1 MIYDYL
7 IIGAGISGAAA
18 ACELRDHGTIAL
30 IEAESSPGYHSTG
43 RSAALY
49 TRNFGG
55 EIVRLI
61 NHASHGFFQNPPA
74 GFCDTPLLSP
84 RGLITVAVP
93 GEEETL
99 APIKNQSTP
108 DTAIDMLTGPQ
119 ACDMAP
125 LLRPEFVGAAAFE
138 AGVADIEVASL
149 HQAYLRSVKK
159 SGGNVVCSMRI
170 DRISR
175 KNDRWHI
182 CAGGRTIVGRI
193 LVNAA
198 GAWADQVAVLAGA
211 APVGLVAKRRTAIII
226 DPPAQIDPSRLP
238 AMEFAD
244 SDSYI
249 KPEAGKL
256 MASPG
261 DETPVEAQDVQP
273 EDWDIA
279 VLADWLQRRTFIEV
293 RRIEHSWAGLRTFAA
308 DDAPVVGFDPG
319 TEDFFWLAGQGGY
332 GIMMAPALGR
342 AACSLI
348 LKDGLPDD
356 LVSLG
361 VLKDDLSPG
370 RFTAIR
376 AA

>member
-61 NHASHGFFQNPPA
+61 NRASHGFFQNPPA
-74 GFCDTPLLSP
+74 GFCNTPLLSP

-93 GEEETL
+93 GDEGTL
-99 APIKNQSTP
+99 APIVNQSTP
-108 DTAIDMLTGPQ
+108 DTAIDMLTAAQ

-125 LLRPEFVGAAAFE
+125 LLRPEFVGAATFE
-138 AGVADIEVASL
+138 AGVADIEVATL

-159 SGGNVVCSMRI
+159 SGGHLVCSMRI
-170 DRISR
+170 DGISR
-175 KNDRWHI
+175 KGGAWHI
-182 CAGGRTIVGRI
+182 SACGGTIIGKI

-198 GAWADQVAVLAGA
+198 GAWADQVAVMSDA
-211 APVGLVAKRRTAIII
+211 APVGLVAKRRTAIIV
-226 DPPAQIDPSRLP
+226 DPPERIDLTHLP

-244 SDSYI
+244 ANSYI

-261 DETPVEAQDVQP
+261 DETPVEPQDVQP

-319 TEDFFWLAGQGGY
+319 VEGLFWLAGQGGY

-342 AACSLI
+342 TAASLI
-348 LKDGLPDD
+348 LQGGLPDD

-361 VLKDDLSPG
+361 VIEDDLSPG
-370 RFTAIR
+370 RFTATR
-376 AA
+376 SA